1 MRVLTFTSLFPNSAQ
16 PWHGF
21 FVYQRVAHLARRSGN
36 VVSVVAPVPYLPP
49 WIPVARW
56 RQTRSIPSQ
65 ELMGQL
71 QTYHPRYFFLPK
83 ISMPYHGL
91 LMYAG
96 SLSLVRRLHE
106 MMNFDC
112 IDAHYVYP
120 DGFAAVLLGKSL
132 GIPVVVSA
140 RGTDMSLFPQFR
152 LIRPLIRWTLRR
164 AGGVVGVCEAL
175 KEAMTNLGT
184 PAEKA
189 CVIGN
194 GIDLDRFEPVNRKDA
209 RTKLGIPEDAEVV
222 LSVGNLV
229 PVKGY
234 QFLIP
239 AIAQMVPRHP
249 KIKLYIV
256 GEGVFRK
263 RLEAQA
269 GEEGVRDQIFF
280 MGRKPNENL
289 KYWYSAADVF
299 CLASSREG
307 WANVLLESMAC
318 GTPVVATRVWGTPEV
333 IVSSEFGVLVEQN
346 KESLAQGLE
355 YALEKEWNHKA
366 LVEYAATRTWDIVA
380 REVETFLETRIAAE
394 RLVTPGL
401 SHG

>member
-1 MRVLTFTSLFPNSAQ
+1 
-16 PWHGF
+16 
-21 FVYQRVAHLARRSGN
+21 
-36 VVSVVAPVPYLPP
+36 
-49 WIPVARW
+49 
-56 RQTRSIPSQ
+56 
-65 ELMGQL
+65 MGQL

>member
-1 MRVLTFTSLFPNSAQ
+1 MKVLTFTSLFPNSLQ

-36 VVSVVAPVPYLPP
+36 VVSVVAPVPYVPF

-56 RQTRSIPSQ
+56 RQTRNIPSQ
-65 ELMGQL
+65 EVVGELRA
-71 QTYHPRYFFLPK
+71 YHPRYFFLPK

-96 SLSLVRRLHE
+96 SVSLVRRLHE
-106 MMNFDC
+106 IMNFDC

-120 DGFAAVLLGKSL
+120 DGFAAVLLGRSL

-140 RGTDMSLFPQFR
+140 RGTDMTLFPTFR
-152 LIRPLIRWTLRR
+152 LVRPLIRWTLRR
-164 AGGVVGVCEAL
+164 AAGVVGVCEAL
-175 KEAMTNLGT
+175 KETMTNLGT

-194 GIDLDRFEPVNRKDA
+194 GIDLDRFERVNRTDA
-209 RTKLGIPEDAEVV
+209 RRKLGIPEDAEII
-222 LSVGNLV
+222 LSVGNLI

-239 AIAQMVPRHP
+239 AIAQMVSRHP
-249 KIKLYIV
+249 TIKLYIV
-256 GEGVFRK
+256 GEGGSRK
-263 RLEAQA
+263 KLEAQA
-269 GEEGVRDQIFF
+269 SDEGVRDRILFV
-280 MGRKPNENL
+280 GRKPNEDL
-289 KYWYSAADVF
+289 KYWYSAADVS

-307 WANVLLESMAC
+307 WANVLLESLAC

-333 IVSSEFGVLVEQN
+333 IVSPKLGVLVEQN

-355 YALEKEWNHKA
+355 CALEKQWNHTA
-366 LVEYAATRTWDIVA
+366 LVEYAATRTWDVVA
-380 REVETFLETRIAAE
+380 REVQNFLEMRIAAE

-401 SHG
+401 SDG